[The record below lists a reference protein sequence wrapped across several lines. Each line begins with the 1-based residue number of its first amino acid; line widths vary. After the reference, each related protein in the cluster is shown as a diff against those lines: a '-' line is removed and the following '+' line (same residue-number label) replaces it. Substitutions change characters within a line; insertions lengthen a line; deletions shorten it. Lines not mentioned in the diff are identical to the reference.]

1 MIASTSARVHERVED
16 AVVARPRVHRV
27 AKRLRRRLEFTTL
40 PRRADQTRVRV
51 RVRGKVVSRVETKGS
66 GRGGEVPGASARAE
80 ERGIHAGIRGKALG
94 VAKREVHARRASGGA
109 RGEKFF
115 VRGAAR
121 EGARYARGGWVV
133 VVFVASADPSAVAGR
148 RRVGTFA
155 GGGSTSGICG
165 REGVD
170 DGVDAGLE
178 VAAGERGVERARYG
192 ARGVVLGGGRSA
204 RSGRGSLD
212 GVARP
217 PATAAA
223 GWPAAEAARP
233 AAAPGVV
240 EELGQIG
247 KAAHAAGGGRSD
259 GPPLLLPSL
268 LGAGGAEAAW
278 PHACPPLPFA
288 WSGEGSA
295 RRLEADGREEA
306 MRAALLSAARSPLSP
321 PAERALIARMR
332 SDPAL
337 TRGAAPEPALVVGVV
352 EANPMAAVELLYLVL
367 PYAPDAR
374 RLLDGLAS
382 APLSL
387 HALEV
392 VNRLAARE
400 GSPLAD
406 AFVRA
411 FASRCMRE
419 CEPPRQGEARGGQ
432 LVPDSGSAMAGSAPQ
447 PRLVR
452 MVCVLLQGLV
462 TSGPHR
468 FDRAHLAEMQAFSA
482 AFSRVREAASLYRQ
496 LCGVRL

>member
-1 MIASTSARVHERVED
+1 MPLARAAAARRFLADACARGLTLAEASDNLDHAAQEDTPSGGSRFALECALADALTEHGLSARERALAAYVLAEARALPETRQERAQRRAGCGGARDAEAARGAPRQLEAPAREGGASEATLPAAVCPFAPFLARLASAAAGGGASGHAAGGDGDTCERRLLATLLLQDGARVATLHASSADEALRAHASTSL
-16 AVVARPRVHRV
+16 P
-27 AKRLRRRLEFTTL
+27 TL
-40 PRRADQTRVRV
+40 
-51 RVRGKVVSRVETKGS
+51 
-66 GRGGEVPGASARAE
+66 
-80 ERGIHAGIRGKALG
+80 
-94 VAKREVHARRASGGA
+94 
-109 RGEKFF
+109 
-115 VRGAAR
+115 
-121 EGARYARGGWVV
+121 
-133 VVFVASADPSAVAGR
+133 SADR
-148 RRVGTFA
+148 
-155 GGGSTSGICG
+155 
-165 REGVD
+165 
-170 DGVDAGLE
+170 
-178 VAAGERGVERARYG
+178 AA
-192 ARGVVLGGGRSA
+192 
-204 RSGRGSLD
+204 
-212 GVARP
+212 
-217 PATAAA
+217 ATA

-233 AAAPGVV
+233 AAAAGVV

-247 KAAHAAGGGRSD
+247 EAAHAAGGGRSD

-337 TRGAAPEPALVVGVV
+337 TRGAAPEPVLVVGVV
-352 EANPMAAVELLYLVL
+352 EANPMAAVELLDLVL
-367 PYAPDAR
+367 PDAPDAR